1 MTCPT
6 CGRPMPE
13 GRLRCPTCGTMHNF
27 TVPAPVRAARGAGLI
42 PRGAGLIP
50 REAGLIPGE
59 PVRSV
64 QAIAWSAIV
73 LVCAET
79 IMGVVVLGVLAFAD
93 VRVSDR
99 VLIAIVV
106 ITAVFTIASF
116 VVTIIWLWRCRKN
129 LEAFE
134 NTDPRWRPGWSIGAW
149 FIPLAS
155 LVLVPMVIADVARN
169 SARNETDANRA
180 VVAAWVWGVGQ
191 LITTCADRLTGAGL
205 NVAGFGGPGLS
216 PGAAFT
222 MSATTVMVS
231 LALLLTV
238 AGAQIVFVKS
248 ITDQQQ
254 ARLAPAPGARVW

>member
-27 TVPAPVRAARGAGLI
+27 TVPASARAFPPGPSGLI
-42 PRGAGLIP
+42 PYER
-50 REAGLIPGE
+50 
-59 PVRSV
+59 VRSV
-64 QAIAWSAIV
+64 QAIGWTAIA

-79 IMGVVVLGVLAFAD
+79 IMGIVVVGLLAFAD
-93 VRVSDR
+93 VEVSSR
-99 VLIAIVV
+99 ALIAIVV
-106 ITAVFTIASF
+106 ITAVLTIASF

-129 LEAFE
+129 LDAFE
-134 NTDPRWRPGWSIGAW
+134 HTDPRWRPGWSIGAW

-155 LVLVPMVIADVARN
+155 LVLVPMVVADVARN
-169 SARNETDANRA
+169 SARNETDATRA

-191 LITTCADRLTGAGL
+191 FITTCADRLAGAGL
-205 NVAGFGGPGLS
+205 SVAGFGGGPGLN
-216 PGAAFT
+216 PGATVA

-254 ARLAPAPGARVW
+254 ARLAPALGARVW